1 MSHPVT
7 TGADVLVTGG
17 AGYIGS
23 TVVSALSDA
32 GHRPVV
38 LDDLSAGRRAFLRGR
53 AAYVG
58 DIADR
63 ALLRRVLRENPGVR
77 TVVHCAARVVVPESV
92 REPAAYYR
100 TNVAGTFE
108 LAETLLACGV
118 TRLVF
123 SGSAAIYA
131 PGPDLGVDESS
142 PWDPRSPYAR
152 TKAVAETL
160 LADLAAA
167 TSLRVLSLRYFNP
180 VGADPWLRTGPYQP
194 DPSHVLGRLL
204 TAHRTGRPFPLT
216 GVDYPT
222 VDGTGVRD
230 YVHVWD
236 LARAHVAA
244 LRHFDRALGD
254 ARHAAVDLGTGSGT
268 TVRQLI
274 TTFEQVTGRQL
285 PVVEA
290 PRRAGDTVG
299 AFTRSTRAR
308 RLLGWRPERTL
319 ADGIEDARAWSRG
332 RHPDREAS

>member
-1 MSHPVT
+1 MQ
-7 TGADVLVTGG
+7 GDADVLVTGG

-23 TVVSALSDA
+23 TVVSALLDA

-38 LDDLSAGRRAFLRGR
+38 LDDLSAGPRAFLRGR

-63 ALLRRVLRENPGVR
+63 VLLRRVLRENPGVT

-100 TNVAGTFE
+100 TNVAGTLE
-108 LAETLLACGV
+108 LAETLLAGGV

-142 PWDPRSPYAR
+142 PWDPCSPYAR
-152 TKAVAETL
+152 TKAVAETV

-167 TSLRVLSLRYFNP
+167 TELRVLSLRYFNP
-180 VGADPWLRTGPYQP
+180 VGADPLLRTGPHRP

-204 TAHRTGRPFPLT
+204 DAHRTGRPFLLT
-216 GVDYPT
+216 GTDYPT

-254 ARHAAVDLGTGSGT
+254 VPHAAVDLGTGSGT
-268 TVRQLI
+268 TVRQLVA
-274 TTFEQVTGRQL
+274 TFERVTGRPL
-285 PVVEA
+285 PLVEA
-290 PRRAGDTVG
+290 PRRDGDTVG
-299 AFTRSTRAR
+299 AFTRSTKAR

-319 ADGIEDARAWSRG
+319 AHGIEDARAWARG
-332 RHPDREAS
+332 QHPDREAS